1 MANARTQF
9 DALASSLQQHG
20 EATQGLLAGRAC
32 LSLEGEPFLVLYR
45 ENVAFRLAGSALTH
59 ALALAGATGFD
70 PMKPDDRNAIAPGW
84 VLVPVAHWSSWEH
97 YAQEAMRCVRLARTQ
112 NVSWHAPL
120 PAPEP
125 AAEAPPTSA
134 QSLSDRAAAA
144 IKSGFGFELK
154 QDG

>member
-9 DALASSLQQHG
+9 DALASSLQQHD

-70 PMKPDDRNAIAPGW
+70 PMKPDDRNPLAPGW
-84 VLVPVAHWSSWEH
+84 GRVPVAHRSNWEH
-97 YAQEAMRCVRLARTQ
+97 SAREAMRCAHLARSQ
-112 NVSWHAPL
+112 NVSWQAPP

-125 AAEAPPTSA
+125 AAAAPPSSA

-144 IKSGFGFELK
+144 MKSGFGFELK
-154 QDG
+154 HDG